1 MKELPWNFCRW
12 VVDAEGRIQM
22 YMNPTI
28 QLHTCYELIEHLL
41 GLNKQLKPR
50 SLNSAAASNG
60 DNMRLK
66 EAQGQPLLSK

>member
-41 GLNKQLKPR
+41 GLNKPKPR
-50 SLNSAAASNG
+50 SLNAATSGDSNV
-60 DNMRLK
+60 RLK
-66 EAQGQPLLSK
+66 GAQGQPLLSK